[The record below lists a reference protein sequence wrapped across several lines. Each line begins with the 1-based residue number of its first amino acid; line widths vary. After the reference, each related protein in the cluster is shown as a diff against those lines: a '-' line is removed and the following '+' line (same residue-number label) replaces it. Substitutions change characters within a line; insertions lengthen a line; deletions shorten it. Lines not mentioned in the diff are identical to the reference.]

1 MNTDKAEGGGVRCFQ
16 LRCWRFS
23 EIRCFTPSRKAASHG
38 RIAVTYYDTR
48 NDAAGNNS
56 LLTNYW
62 QVESSD
68 RGDTWTETGLAGPF
82 DLATGPVP
90 GGGSYFPGD
99 YEGLAASTDFLG
111 VLCRHGA
118 GQHTANLQPLQHRH
132 ASAFYARTLAGSD
145 SVKTDGRC
153 PPTGDKIAGV
163 AEGLKTNI

>member
-38 RIAVTYYDTR
+38 RIAMTYYDTR

-90 GGGSYFPGD
+90 GGGSYVPGD
-99 YEGLAASTDFLG
+99 YEGLAASTDFLAFF
-111 VLCRHGA
+111 VA
-118 GQHTANLQPLQHRH
+118 TAPGSTPRTSNLYSIVMRRRSTHERLP
-132 ASAFYARTLAGSD
+132 
-145 SVKTDGRC
+145 GR
-153 PPTGDKIAGV
+153 IR
-163 AEGLKTNI
+163 